1 MGDAQALTSG
11 FSSVVSIPSRAPN
24 QTGGAGGDL
33 RESVLG
39 DALGVGPRGLEV
51 DGVAV
56 GPLAARLGTPLYVYG
71 RRTLARRF
79 DELGAA
85 LATTGRPFEIRYAM
99 KSNRFGPVLDLVRER
114 RHLKVDTCSP
124 REVERAQTH
133 GFMPDELSLT
143 AGMLSQRD
151 LATVARYGVKP
162 NLDTFSVIRRWADT
176 PGRGLDRIGLRI
188 NPEVSVGWGEEP
200 KLAYGNSK
208 FGFDQDRV
216 LEAAAFA
223 RELGLVVDE
232 VHMHLGWGL
241 QRSAA
246 DTVRQAFGRLAEF
259 AEAIGTVRT
268 VNVGGG
274 LCWRHRASDDPLPL
288 MTWAEIVGESLAR
301 LDPAIGIACEP
312 GTWVTSAS
320 GVLVVEVTTVEP
332 RKSGTWVGVDAGHA
346 VNVFAAHYGI
356 PMVFLP
362 VADPLRPA
370 TTRVNIGGNINEAND
385 VFARDRDFP
394 EVREGELL
402 ALWPAGGYGSS
413 MASDHCLRGQPV
425 EVLVG

>member
-1 MGDAQALTSG
+1 MGDLQAVSSG
-11 FSSVVSIPSRAPN
+11 ASSDIR
-24 QTGGAGGDL
+24 GEL
-33 RESVLG
+33 LG
-39 DALGVGPRGLEV
+39 DALGVGAGGLEV
-51 DGVAV
+51 DGVEV
-56 GPLAARLGTPLYVYG
+56 LSLAKRLGTPLYVYG
-71 RRTLARRF
+71 RKTLTRRF
-79 DELGAA
+79 DELEAA

-114 RHLKVDTCSP
+114 KTLKVDTCSP
-124 REVERAQTH
+124 REVERALSH
-133 GFMPDELSLT
+133 GFEPRELSLT

-162 NLDTFSVIRRWADT
+162 NLDTFSVIRRWAET
-176 PGRGLDRIGLRI
+176 PGRELARIGLRI

-216 LEAAAFA
+216 LEAADYA
-223 RELGLVVDE
+223 RSLGLVVDE

-246 DTVRQAFGRLAEF
+246 GTVKQAFTRLAEL
-259 AEAIGTVRT
+259 ANAIGTVTT

-288 MTWAEIVGESLAR
+288 SVWAEIVGESLAA
-301 LDPAIGIACEP
+301 LDPSVGIACEP
-312 GTWVTSAS
+312 GTYITSAS

-332 RKSGTWVGVDAGHA
+332 RKSGTWVGVDAGHS

-356 PMVFLP
+356 PMVFFP
-362 VADPLRPA
+362 VAEPVRPL

-385 VFARDRDFP
+385 VFARDREFP
-394 EVREGELL
+394 TVVEGELL

-413 MASDHCLRGQPV
+413 MASDHCLRGQPG